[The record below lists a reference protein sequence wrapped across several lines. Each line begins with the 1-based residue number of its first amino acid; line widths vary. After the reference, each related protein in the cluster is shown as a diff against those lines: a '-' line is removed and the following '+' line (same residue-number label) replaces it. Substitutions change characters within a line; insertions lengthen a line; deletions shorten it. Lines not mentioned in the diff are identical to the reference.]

1 MRPGIAAVEQPLG
14 SRDASDAARGRWQAF
29 GAMFKDA
36 TVLNGMVELSKESWA
51 MVAREHDLPPPED
64 DDVQRAMGAPPAR
77 PRTRPPGARYPDAH
91 ARAWR

>member
-51 MVAREHDLPPPED
+51 MVAREHDLPPPQDDED
-64 DDVQRAMGAPPAR
+64 SRDGGAGEER
-77 PRTRPPGARYPDAH
+77 
-91 ARAWR
+91 